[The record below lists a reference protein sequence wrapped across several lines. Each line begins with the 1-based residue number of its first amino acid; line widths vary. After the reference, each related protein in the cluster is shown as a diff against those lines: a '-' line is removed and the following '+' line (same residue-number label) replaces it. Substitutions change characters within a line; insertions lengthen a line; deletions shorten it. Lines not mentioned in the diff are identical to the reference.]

1 MGAEPEAAFPVNHF
15 CAFGSERCHVFPREV
30 LERLRAR
37 VVPADVTDLCAAA
50 AGGDAEKVREL
61 LEAGGEVNAP
71 DEFGSAALHRAIVQN
86 RTEVVELLLNHPQI
100 DARRVDDDGF
110 APIHLAAM
118 HGHVECMRLLLADA
132 ALGVSV
138 NDVDDNGRSP
148 LYYAVMEEQFAC
160 AEWIA
165 SIGGKG

>member
-1 MGAEPEAAFPVNHF
+1 M
-15 CAFGSERCHVFPREV
+15 
-30 LERLRAR
+30 
-37 VVPADVTDLCAAA
+37 
-50 AGGDAEKVREL
+50 K
-61 LEAGGEVNAP
+61 
-71 DEFGSAALHRAIVQN
+71 Q
-86 RTEVVELLLNHPQI
+86 
-100 DARRVDDDGF
+100 
-110 APIHLAAM
+110 
-118 HGHVECMRLLLADA
+118 CMRLLLADA